1 MQATGDLLLDLEVK
15 NDPAEPDYDPD
26 QGVARRVARW
36 VENPPPG
43 ATRHRHLIRP
53 LGRGRGEGNVCGTHR
68 VAAGALGERWLWR
81 STGRARPAIR
91 WLLPHWTSLT
101 GNATKAIARAHDV
114 GLTVVA
120 WTVDDTELMRSLADA
135 GIDGIVTN
143 DLGGAA
149 SLLAG

>member
-1 MQATGDLLLDLEVK
+1 MDAARETSAVRTGLLLAPSA
-15 NDPAEPDYDPD
+15 NMA
-26 QGVARRVARW
+26 VALDRASS
-36 VENPPPG
+36 
-43 ATRHRHLIRP
+43 
-53 LGRGRGEGNVCGTHR
+53 
-68 VAAGALGERWLWR
+68 AGH
-81 STGRARPAIR
+81 P